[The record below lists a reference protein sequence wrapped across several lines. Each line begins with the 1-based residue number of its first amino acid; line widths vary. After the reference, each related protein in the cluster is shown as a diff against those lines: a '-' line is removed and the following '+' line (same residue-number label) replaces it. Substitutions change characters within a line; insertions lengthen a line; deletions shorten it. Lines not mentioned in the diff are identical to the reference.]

1 MEKLYGKTNRK
12 TQEKNDYGLYDSA
25 GSRREMGNLGA
36 ACSEILRAGT
46 HRRKQKIR
54 YSVGNTEDCLKTVRS
69 PKERTGKRHTKQ
81 GKEKGAFLSDAS
93 DEFRFSSRPLHGIY

>member
-1 MEKLYGKTNRK
+1 MTVREAAGKWGIS
-12 TQEKNDYGLYDSA
+12 E
-25 GSRREMGNLGA
+25 RRVQKYCA
-36 ACSEILRAGT
+36 